1 MSDDSLAFCPTIYNR
16 VFTWVETR
24 AKSELRVRLVPLNI
38 LILSSFSFYWNRFR
52 RSSPWPLSRTRCV
65 RACVCVFACVCVGSG
80 GQDIITIR
88 TSIMTPLSTTVSRV
102 STARGVGG
110 GGQWFQMHFTL
121 TTLAGLCVRYITME
135 MSTDVK

>member
-1 MSDDSLAFCPTIYNR
+1 M
-16 VFTWVETR
+16 
-24 AKSELRVRLVPLNI
+24 
-38 LILSSFSFYWNRFR
+38 
-52 RSSPWPLSRTRCV
+52 CV
-65 RACVCVFACVCVGSG
+65 RACVCLRACVLVVG

-88 TSIMTPLSTTVSRV
+88 TSIMTPLSTTVLRV
-102 STARGVGG
+102 STARGVGGGGGGGG